1 VHWTK
6 PVAGVATLLT
16 AVGAVGA
23 PVAFLLSGPES
34 AALAAAL
41 LVVALVAG
49 WTVLGGPGG
58 DTPYW

>member
-6 PVAGVATLLT
+6 PVAGVAALLT

-23 PVAFLLSGPES
+23 LVAFLLAGPGPAS
-34 AALAAAL
+34 LAAAV